1 MNFESQVVHIG
12 DRKRRKGV
20 PVPSTTPIHLS
31 TTYFYDSAVTLDR
44 VMGHEEEGFSYARYA
59 NPTNHALEE
68 LTTALE
74 RGHGSLAT
82 ASGMAAVQIALQAAL
97 TDRPHTIL
105 ASDSIYGASVNLLDQ
120 VFGVFDT
127 KVKYIDVCNF
137 DLVKKTVEQVQPG
150 CIFLE
155 SISNPL
161 LRVSQMDKIA
171 ELARQAGAALVVD
184 NTFAGGMLCHPLDLG
199 ANIVIHSAT
208 KYLAGHGDV
217 LGGVVVSDEAHFE
230 TVRSL
235 ARITGPTLGPF
246 ESYLTMR
253 GIKTL
258 ALRFER
264 QCQNAKAL
272 AEWLGQHPCVDRVYY
287 CADPSHPDAAAIRQF
302 FHPGLF
308 GAILSFEIKNAD
320 KSAVL
325 AFMDRLGMVVPGTSL
340 GDVHTLLLYPLMA
353 SHRNISPKMRE
364 RMGIRENLVRVA
376 AGIEHIDD
384 IKADLDR
391 ALRLTA
397 ADNPVEKE
405 TVQVD

>member
-1 MNFESQVVHIG
+1 MNFESQVVHAG
-12 DRKRRKGV
+12 DRKRQKGL
-20 PVPSTTPIHLS
+20 PVPSTTPINLG
-31 TTYFYDSAVTLDR
+31 TTYFYDSAATLDR
-44 VMGHEEEGFSYARYA
+44 VLGHEEEGFCYARYA

-105 ASDSIYGASVNLLDQ
+105 ASDSIYGASINLLDQ
-120 VFGVFDT
+120 VFGAFDT
-127 KVKYIDVCNF
+127 RVKYIDVCNL
-137 DLVKKTVEQVQPG
+137 DLVKKTVEQLQPG

-161 LRVSQMDKIA
+161 LRVSRMDKIA
-171 ELARQAGAALVVD
+171 QLAQKAGAALVVD
-184 NTFAGGMLCHPLDLG
+184 NTFASAMLCRPLELG
-199 ANIVIHSAT
+199 ANIVVHSAT

-217 LGGVVVSDEAHFE
+217 LGGIVVSDEAHLE
-230 TVRSL
+230 TIRML

-287 CADPSHPDAAAIRQF
+287 CSDPGHPDAEAIQQF
-302 FHPGLF
+302 FHPGLY
-308 GAILSFEIKNAD
+308 GAILSFEIKNAN
-320 KSAVL
+320 KHAVL
-325 AFMDRLGMVVPGTSL
+325 AFMDRLQMIVPGTSL
-340 GDVHTLLLYPLMA
+340 GDVHTLLLYPLIA
-353 SHRNISPKMRE
+353 SHRNVSPKMRE
-364 RMGIRENLVRVA
+364 RMGIRENLVRIA
-376 AGIEHIDD
+376 AGIEHFDD
-384 IKADLDR
+384 IKADLDS
-391 ALRLTA
+391 ALRGTTG
-397 ADNPVEKE
+397 NPI
-405 TVQVD
+405 

>member
-12 DRKRRKGV
+12 DRKRQKGR
-20 PVPSTTPIHLS
+20 PVPSTTPIHLG
-31 TTYFYDSAVTLDR
+31 TTYFYDSAATLDR
-44 VMGHEEEGFSYARYA
+44 VLGHEEEGFCYARYA
-59 NPTNHALEE
+59 NPTTCALEE
-68 LTTALE
+68 LATALE
-74 RGHGSLAT
+74 SGHGSLAT

-120 VFGVFDT
+120 VFGAFDV
-127 KVKYIDVCNF
+127 KIKYIDVCNL
-137 DLVKKTVEQVQPG
+137 DLLAKTVEQFRPG

-161 LRVSQMDKIA
+161 LRVSPMDKIA
-171 ELARQAGAALVVD
+171 ELARSAGAALVVD
-184 NTFAGGMLCHPLDLG
+184 NTFAGTMLCHPLELG

-217 LGGVVVSDEAHFE
+217 LGGIVVSDAAHLE
-230 TVRSL
+230 IIRSL

-264 QCQNAKAL
+264 QCRNAQAL
-272 AEWLGQHPCVDRVYY
+272 ADWLRQHPCVHRVYY
-287 CADPSHPDAAAIRQF
+287 CSDPCHPDAAAIRQF
-302 FHPGLF
+302 FAPGLF

-320 KSAVL
+320 KNAVL
-325 AFMDRLGMVVPGTSL
+325 SFMDRLQMIVPGTSL
-340 GDVHTLLLYPLMA
+340 GDVHTLLLYPLIA

-376 AGIEHIDD
+376 AGIEHLDD
-384 IKADLDR
+384 IKADLDG
-391 ALRLTA
+391 ALRGTSRG
-397 ADNPVEKE
+397 
-405 TVQVD
+405 